1 MGVTFGFMPYD
12 FSEYE
17 PELEPQASS
26 MRGTGPPRKF
36 NGIGVLDPPVPP
48 RRPPGPI
55 PATPSSLLLRILA
68 GLLLSAIAVG
78 TLLLLL
84 AKH

>member
-1 MGVTFGFMPYD
+1 MGVRFSFMPYD

-26 MRGTGPPRKF
+26 TRGGGPPRKF
-36 NGIGVLDPPVPP
+36 AGIGVLDPPVPP
-48 RRPPGPI
+48 RRLPGPI

-68 GLLLSAIAVG
+68 GLLLAAIAVG